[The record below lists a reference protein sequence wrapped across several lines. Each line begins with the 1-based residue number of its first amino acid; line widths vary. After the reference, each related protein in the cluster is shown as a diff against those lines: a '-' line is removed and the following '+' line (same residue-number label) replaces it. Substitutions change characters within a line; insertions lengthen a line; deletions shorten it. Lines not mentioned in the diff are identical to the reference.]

1 MKKYHQVVAE
11 LQDQF
16 RDLSSQMLNLRQSIP
31 ATNTTNIPTLIT
43 ETLLESS
50 NNTVPVSGDSTEST
64 NDIHQKQQSV
74 DGGSSLTTS
83 PTASS
88 VAVTHSTD
96 ATVTNPLDQALSTEI
111 PDVPTTTTTA
121 TATSTIASKFNPTA
135 SAFNPKS
142 TSLPT
147 TIPCVPSTPTVVSTS
162 TSDSLPSSTLLPSEI
177 YSKLNTTEVLN
188 TTTMDFVTALCPQHA
203 QVQYRDSIVGLLQRN
218 FRLALN
224 CEALEVGLHRLLCFL
239 PDDPIK
245 VSAVLCRNHATR
257 WHRVICDRLNLIAK
271 KRAEDTTAAHEGYTY
286 RSDPFEEFEDST
298 GDHVIR
304 NVLISNSKISIHVQC
319 SVDNTEVELSCNS
332 RSEVCMLA
340 LLEEI
345 STLVGKNDL
354 FKHSLMLIRAWW
366 CCESAAYVG
375 TTVKNYLSDLS
386 LCVMVVAIFNMHHT
400 ELHTPLQV
408 LCAFLSEYSTYDG
421 STSAISIMGIVPFK
435 STSSNQ
441 PVLLA
446 PINPLILEPGT
457 PTEDPSPSKC
467 LLSRDILERYWLL
480 YCPPDPSNL
489 EQHHIKMMPSLSSSS
504 EDVMGYDA
512 RGIVNVHAVAA
523 TATASTEQ
531 QPSNSTTGMSM
542 RLDGTTTTTTTT
554 TGDVPTIDAPPTTQS
569 LEEMALST
577 HRQQCS
583 RNMVKFDRSQFNIV
597 DPFTC
602 SNMVLERPSQNRVMR
617 LSSVFQS
624 GATQM
629 THLLTQLT
637 PTSETTTK
645 DCQSLLKSFFPMATL
660 RFVDTTSRPDTF
672 NTDTSQVS
680 PSVLTQM
687 TRYIYCCILSF
698 FIFLLTY

>member
-1 MKKYHQVVAE
+1 MTATNITTTV
-11 LQDQF
+11 
-16 RDLSSQMLNLRQSIP
+16 P
-31 ATNTTNIPTLIT
+31 ATNANTIPKHATK
-43 ETLLESS
+43 TLLESS
-50 NNTVPVSGDSTEST
+50 NDNVPVSGDSTDSSS
-64 NDIHQKQQSV
+64 DIQQKQQSV
-74 DGGSSLTTS
+74 DADGGSSLTTS

-88 VAVTHSTD
+88 VAVTHSTE
-96 ATVTNPLDQALSTEI
+96 ATVTNPLVQDLSTEV
-111 PDVPTTTTTA
+111 PAVPTTATITSTTA
-121 TATSTIASKFNPTA
+121 STTASKFNPTA
-135 SAFNPKS
+135 PAFNPKS

-147 TIPCVPSTPTVVSTS
+147 TIPSVPSTTTVVN
-162 TSDSLPSSTLLPSEI
+162 DVLPSSTLLPSEI
-177 YSKLNTTEVLN
+177 YSKLNTNEVLN

-286 RSDPFEEFEDST
+286 RSDPSEEFEDST

-375 TTVKNYLSDLS
+375 TTVKNYLSDLA

-400 ELHTPLQV
+400 ELHTPLQA

-441 PVLLA
+441 PVLPA
-446 PINPLILEPGT
+446 PINPLILEPET
-457 PTEDPSPSKC
+457 STEEPSPSKC

-480 YCPPDPSNL
+480 YCPPDPSNP
-489 EQHHIKMMPSLSSSS
+489 EQQHMKMMPSLSSSS

-523 TATASTEQ
+523 TATATSTTTTTEQ
-531 QPSNSTTGMSM
+531 QSM
-542 RLDGTTTTTTTT
+542 GLDGTTTST
-554 TGDVPTIDAPPTTQS
+554 TGDAPTTDAPPPTQT

-629 THLLTQLT
+629 TDLLTQLT
-637 PTSETTTK
+637 PTSETTTNAETTTK

-660 RFVDTTSRPDTF
+660 RFVDTSSRPDTF

-687 TRYIYCCILSF
+687 TR
-698 FIFLLTY
+698 